1 MKITLKHF
9 GVTHSV
15 ETEQEHLTATETL
28 DIFCNLMRSIGF
40 HQDSVDEAIMALNEE
55 IDL

>member
-1 MKITLKHF
+1 MKITIKHF

-15 ETEQEHLTATETL
+15 ETEQEHLTATEAL

-55 IDL
+55 IEL